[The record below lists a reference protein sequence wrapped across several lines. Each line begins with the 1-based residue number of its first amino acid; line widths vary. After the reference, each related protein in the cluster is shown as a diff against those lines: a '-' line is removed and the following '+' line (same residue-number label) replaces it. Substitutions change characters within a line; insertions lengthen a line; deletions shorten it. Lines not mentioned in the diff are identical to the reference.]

1 MVDFC
6 FLFFSLVS
14 LSDLS
19 KKVAKEINICGGQE
33 DWVLP
38 QPVLLECSVTVAR
51 HCQKQDNAKTCTS
64 IFKLIG
70 FQDGWLML
78 SERSRA
84 TLKKWNE
91 YQTGSDVSY
100 NVPFMILCSV
110 HCNSLEPWSTESEWC
125 LSWVWWQYLWEKQK
139 MMTYFFQLKNH
150 QCVLSDF
157 SLQMIQVLTSISN
170 SYLPAK

>member
-14 LSDLS
+14 LSGLS

-38 QPVLLECSVTVAR
+38 QSVLLECSVTVAR

-64 IFKLIG
+64 IFKLAES
-70 FQDGWLML
+70 QDGWLRL

-84 TLKKWNE
+84 TLKEWND

-100 NVPFMILCSV
+100 NVSFIILCSV
-110 HCNSLEPWSTESEWC
+110 HCNSQNLGALRPSGFQAGFGGSTYGQSKYDDLLFLAEESVVCSE
-125 LSWVWWQYLWEKQK
+125 
-139 MMTYFFQLKNH
+139 
-150 QCVLSDF
+150 
-157 SLQMIQVLTSISN
+157 
-170 SYLPAK
+170 